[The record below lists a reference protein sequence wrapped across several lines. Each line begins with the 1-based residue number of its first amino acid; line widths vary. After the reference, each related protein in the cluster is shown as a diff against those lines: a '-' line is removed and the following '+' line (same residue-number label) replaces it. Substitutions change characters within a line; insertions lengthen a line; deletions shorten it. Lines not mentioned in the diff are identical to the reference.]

1 MQPLSEQ
8 TRNIITILSNYVVLW
23 QLEESSIKE
32 LTFLLI
38 SIFIVIIIARV
49 IIIINEKII
58 GSVVLCV
65 TYVDGVGLLQTLA
78 VEH

>member
-1 MQPLSEQ
+1 MQSLREQ

-32 LTFLLI
+32 LTFLLT

-49 IIIINEKII
+49 IIINNEKII
-58 GSVVLCV
+58 GSVVLRV